1 MFTLIFIIY
10 RFDFIPLNQFYCVI
24 CSGFYF
30 FNQDKGI
37 GRAMAGAISQEQ
49 FQSTFSGLISAKK
62 ENNIKLKRKKGNSL
76 EIVSI
81 QRVEFEREDRR
92 NLRGQNT
99 EAQLYLGVFLWL
111 CSGNVNVLDLEYQKN
126 FIRVSDYYSQVRY
139 HSWYLNWCLF
149 IQVQFTCRF
158 NC

>member
-1 MFTLIFIIY
+1 
-10 RFDFIPLNQFYCVI
+10 
-24 CSGFYF
+24 
-30 FNQDKGI
+30 
-37 GRAMAGAISQEQ
+37 MAGAISQEQ

-111 CSGNVNVLDLEYQKN
+111 CSGNVNVLDLEY
-126 FIRVSDYYSQVRY
+126 
-139 HSWYLNWCLF
+139 
-149 IQVQFTCRF
+149 
-158 NC
+158 